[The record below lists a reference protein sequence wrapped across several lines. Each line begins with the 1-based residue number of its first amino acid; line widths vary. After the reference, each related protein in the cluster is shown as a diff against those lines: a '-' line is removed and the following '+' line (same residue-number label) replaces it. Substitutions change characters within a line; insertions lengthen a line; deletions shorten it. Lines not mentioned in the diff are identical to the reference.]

1 MLIQAAE
8 GRVEMEKYRAEGKD
22 IINDDLEPQYK
33 TVSSLTEEIQTTAD
47 VQCARVHAANIT

>member
-33 TVSSLTEEIQTTAD
+33 TMSSLTEEI
-47 VQCARVHAANIT
+47 